1 MNAQG
6 EKTGGRQKGTPN
18 KVNASVKLRVKDFL
32 FKNEELMQE
41 AFEKAKPG
49 ERLNFYYKMLNL
61 VCAKQTSSKDDGEWR
76 PGDDIDTEWTSGLE
90 KYRRQYQNEE
100 DYSRMLLDE
109 HHKIDIEAN
118 NYKKEYYQEGRLM
131 VEALKEGG
139 LMQKAMDDDGE
150 EEFWK
155 RFNNAIDQAITKLL
169 EARNIQPTVPVNI
182 LPRQT
187 KYPPKDF
194 NGGVIRYDPVEPTY
208 NPPPYATDNHGPNAL
223 YLKYNPNIHR
233 DIVAQEKEQQRIAE
247 EEKEK
252 RQTTGSEVPTDLS
265 AGNEKKTAYTV
276 NKGPETATAADSDTG
291 IKPKDG
297 ETPDEREERL
307 KAMMIPQTA
316 ATPLS
321 FYREKKLHDDRE
333 YRHLM

>member
-90 KYRRQYQNEE
+90 KYRRQSTEPE
-100 DYSRMLLDE
+100 
-109 HHKIDIEAN
+109 
-118 NYKKEYYQEGRLM
+118 
-131 VEALKEGG
+131 
-139 LMQKAMDDDGE
+139 
-150 EEFWK
+150 
-155 RFNNAIDQAITKLL
+155 
-169 EARNIQPTVPVNI
+169 
-182 LPRQT
+182 
-187 KYPPKDF
+187 
-194 NGGVIRYDPVEPTY
+194 EPT
-208 NPPPYATDNHGPNAL
+208 
-223 YLKYNPNIHR
+223 
-233 DIVAQEKEQQRIAE
+233 E
-247 EEKEK
+247 
-252 RQTTGSEVPTDLS
+252 LS
-265 AGNEKKTAYTV
+265 ADNEKKTADTV
-276 NKGPETATAADSDTG
+276 NKGPETATVAKVDNVIEAKDGETPDERDERLKAM
-291 IKPKDG
+291 INVIEAKDG

-316 ATPLS
+316 ATPLTI
-321 FYREKKLHDDRE
+321 YQEKLLHDNEE
-333 YRHLM
+333 YRHLVKGIVKPISLN